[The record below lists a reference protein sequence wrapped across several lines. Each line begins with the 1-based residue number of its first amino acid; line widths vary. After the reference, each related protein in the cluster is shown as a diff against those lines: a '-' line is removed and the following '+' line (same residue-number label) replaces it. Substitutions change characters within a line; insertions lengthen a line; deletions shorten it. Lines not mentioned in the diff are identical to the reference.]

1 MTSHNIML
9 LAAILPVFY
18 GWRLYKGPAE
28 KRVWIA
34 AEGIGLVIVLAI
46 VYLIRAKG

>member
-1 MTSHNIML
+1 MTTHNLML
-9 LAAILPVFY
+9 LAAIVPALY

-34 AEGIGLVIVLAI
+34 AEGIGLVIVLVI
-46 VYLIRAKG
+46 VYFIRAKA